1 MIALLLLNLGEKN
14 PKKVTIQMTFEAQKG
29 QNPSLEEL
37 NEFLDA
43 VSKVHEYAILNT
55 QPEYADIK
63 TPIMMNNS
71 KVLDYHKLE
80 VKHLCRKNPF
90 DIELTF
96 YLVQEGLI
104 TYWPFIKA
112 LMEICKRYG
121 KNVNI
126 LEETFQNI
134 RALFDYLYAKYHR
147 NLLLSLLSRSLRYLD
162 DRTELFEKIS
172 RKFTLLMAN
181 HKFREYYDKF
191 CSTSITI
198 TNLVSLVE
206 DLNEKIDLL
215 ND

>member
-1 MIALLLLNLGEKN
+1 LLLLLLNLGEKN
-14 PKKVTIQMTFEAQKG
+14 PKKVTIQMTFQAPSGE
-29 QNPSLEEL
+29 NPSLDEL

-43 VSKVHEYAILNT
+43 VSKLHEYVILQT

-63 TPIMMNNS
+63 TPIMINTS

-80 VKHLCRKNPF
+80 VRHICRENPF
-90 DIELTF
+90 EIELTF

-121 KNVNI
+121 KNVNN
-126 LEETFQNI
+126 LEETLQNI
-134 RALFDYLYAKYHR
+134 RAFFDDLYAKYHR
-147 NLLLSLLSRSLRYLD
+147 NLLLSLLSSSLKFLD
-162 DRTELFEKIS
+162 DRTKLFERIS
-172 RKFTLLMAN
+172 RKFTLLMSN
-181 HKFREYYDKF
+181 PMFRNYYDKF

-206 DLNEKIDLL
+206 DLNEKMDLL

>member
-1 MIALLLLNLGEKN
+1 MLFFFFLFQE
-14 PKKVTIQMTFEAQKG
+14 PYYKVKINMTFQAPNG
-29 QNPSLEEL
+29 QNPSLEEF

-43 VSKVHEYAILNT
+43 VSKLHEYAILNT

-63 TPIMMNNS
+63 GPLMMNTA

-80 VKHLCRKNPF
+80 VRHICRENPF

-104 TYWPFIKA
+104 TYWPFVKA

-121 KNVNI
+121 HNVNN
-126 LEETFQNI
+126 LEETLQDI
-134 RALFDYLYAKYHR
+134 RTFFDELYAKYHR
-147 NLLLSLLSRSLRYLD
+147 NFLLSHLSTSLKYLD
-162 DRTELFEKIS
+162 DRTKLFERIS
-172 RKFTLLMAN
+172 RKFNLLMA
-181 HKFREYYDKF
+181 HQMFRKYYDKF

-206 DLNEKIDLL
+206 DLNEKMDLL

>member
-1 MIALLLLNLGEKN
+1 MISLLLLNLGEKN
-14 PKKVTIQMTFEAQKG
+14 PKKVTIQITFQTPTG
-29 QNPSLEEL
+29 GNPTLEEL
-37 NEFLDA
+37 TEFLDA
-43 VSKVHEYAILNT
+43 VSKIHEYVILQT
-55 QPEYADIK
+55 QPEYADIR
-63 TPIMMNNS
+63 TPIIINAS

-121 KNVNI
+121 KNVNS
-126 LEETFQNI
+126 LEETLQII
-134 RALFDYLYAKYHR
+134 RAFFDELYAKYHR
-147 NLLLSLLSRSLRYLD
+147 NLLLSLLSKSLRYLD
-162 DRTELFEKIS
+162 NKTELFEKIS

-181 HKFREYYDKF
+181 QIFRKYYDKF

>member
-1 MIALLLLNLGEKN
+1 MLFFFFFKE
-14 PKKVTIQMTFEAQKG
+14 PYYKVKIKMTFQAPNGE
-29 QNPSLEEL
+29 NPSLEEL

-43 VSKVHEYAILNT
+43 VSKLHEYAILNT

-63 TPIMMNNS
+63 GPLMMNTA

-80 VKHLCRKNPF
+80 VNHLCRKNPF

-121 KNVNI
+121 KNVKS
-126 LEETFQNI
+126 LEETLQNI
-134 RALFDYLYAKYHR
+134 RTFFDELYAKYHR
-147 NLLLSLLSRSLRYLD
+147 NLLLSALSSVLRYFD
-162 DRTELFEKIS
+162 DNTKLFEKIS

-181 HKFREYYDKF
+181 PKFKDYYDKF

-198 TNLVSLVE
+198 TSLVSLVE
-206 DLNEKIDLL
+206 DLSEKIDLL